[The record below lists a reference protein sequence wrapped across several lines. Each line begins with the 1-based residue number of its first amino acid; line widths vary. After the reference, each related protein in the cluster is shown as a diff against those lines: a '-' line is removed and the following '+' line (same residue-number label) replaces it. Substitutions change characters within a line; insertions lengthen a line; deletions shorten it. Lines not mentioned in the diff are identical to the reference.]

1 MIKTGQRPHHTVFF
15 KFLAVNI
22 VILVMFYGITLY
34 INSRIADSQERNI
47 YRSSASKLE
56 LFLNKLDADILRQRQ
71 IQYQFADRYDLQKL
85 SVAGHRLSEYEKV
98 SIILRIQSDVL
109 TYKMMCEYCENI
121 TISIQ
126 SVGRTISVKPIL
138 DYIETAVPVK
148 PEDVD
153 QPGIVFHN
161 GFLFSTVYPPMSN
174 NQAAVPLY
182 SIRTDIAYRLIEN
195 DMRTYFSEYAE
206 GAALMAADGTWQ
218 MSSTGTVPAVIQ
230 SYVAANSKDLMET
243 DEKLHKLDIDG
254 SRHWLVYRYSTAMDA
269 FFVVYRPERFLTE
282 ALISTKYTIWI
293 LSAFTVL
300 MILFSIFWIRRQFND
315 PMSQLMDALGK
326 VEKGDL
332 KMNIQY
338 DRDDE
343 FHYIYDKFN
352 SMVTELNNQIEL
364 NYEHRIRTQQAELKQ
379 LQYHIKPHFL
389 YNSIFLIYR
398 MAGQGDQEAI
408 QDFCLTLG
416 NYYRYITRIENQT
429 IPLERELGHI
439 RDYIKIQSIRFGERI
454 AVNMDPTPEGMQNQ
468 LVLPL
473 MLQPIVENAYHH
485 GLAMVESGG
494 QIDIRMAVVDDIFT
508 VTVDDNGKGLTLEEL
523 EILSATI
530 LENKAADTHTGL
542 SNVHHRL
549 RIQFGPESGLR
560 LEHSPSGGL
569 RVVLKLRFPPSQPA

>member
-1 MIKTGQRPHHTVFF
+1 
-15 KFLAVNI
+15 
-22 VILVMFYGITLY
+22 
-34 INSRIADSQERNI
+34 
-47 YRSSASKLE
+47 
-56 LFLNKLDADILRQRQ
+56 
-71 IQYQFADRYDLQKL
+71 
-85 SVAGHRLSEYEKV
+85 
-98 SIILRIQSDVL
+98 
-109 TYKMMCEYCENI
+109 
-121 TISIQ
+121 
-126 SVGRTISVKPIL
+126 
-138 DYIETAVPVK
+138 
-148 PEDVD
+148 
-153 QPGIVFHN
+153 
-161 GFLFSTVYPPMSN
+161 
-174 NQAAVPLY
+174 
-182 SIRTDIAYRLIEN
+182 
-195 DMRTYFSEYAE
+195 
-206 GAALMAADGTWQ
+206 
-218 MSSTGTVPAVIQ
+218 
-230 SYVAANSKDLMET
+230 
-243 DEKLHKLDIDG
+243 
-254 SRHWLVYRYSTAMDA
+254 
-269 FFVVYRPERFLTE
+269 
-282 ALISTKYTIWI
+282 
-293 LSAFTVL
+293 

-454 AVNMDPTPEGMQNQ
+454 VVNMDPTPEGMQNQ

-494 QIDIRMAVVDDIFT
+494 QIDIHMTVDDDIFT
-508 VTVDDNGKGLTLEEL
+508 VTVDDNGKGLTPEEL
-523 EILSATI
+523 DRLTGTI

-560 LEHSPSGGL
+560 LEHSPIGGL
-569 RVVLKLRFPPSQPA
+569 RVVLKLKFAATSPVEQQMNHAGRQPGNQTSSQTGSQIS